1 MPCSAENRTA
11 ERERDFLDG
20 VRQFPSRQELGLGHV
35 DQLGDVVVDV
45 AVAEMADRQRSG
57 AGTQA
62 EYPRLG
68 AGDEVGNGGDRHRD
82 VVLDIAAF
90 ALLCEREGVAQPPE
104 VAGLRQRAG
113 ERGII

>member
-1 MPCSAENRTA
+1 MPCSAEIA

-20 VRQFPSRQELGLGHV
+20 VRQFLPSRQELGLGHV

-45 AVAEMADRQRSG
+45 AVAEMADRQRPRL
-57 AGTQA
+57 GTDR
-62 EYPRLG
+62 RLG
-68 AGDEVGNGGDRHRD
+68 AGNKGGDGGDRHRD